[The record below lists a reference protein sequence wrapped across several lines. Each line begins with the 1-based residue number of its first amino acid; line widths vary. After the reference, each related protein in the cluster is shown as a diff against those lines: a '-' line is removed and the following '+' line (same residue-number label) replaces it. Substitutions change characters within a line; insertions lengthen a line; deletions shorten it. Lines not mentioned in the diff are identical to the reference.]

1 MIIDVILALVLVWA
15 VFQGL
20 KRGLIDQIAM
30 LLGLWFGVWLSFTFS
45 EALIEWID
53 IEMSNSVIFVILFA
67 VGIGM
72 AFLCSFVARKLAKKI
87 GLGIVDKIG
96 GVVFSLVSYTLLLSL
111 LLGIFRDVNARMEF
125 IDDNEFNKSIL
136 IEPIEKVADVVFPY
150 VKEVKDLAVESF
162 D

>member
-45 EALIEWID
+45 EALVKWID
-53 IEMSNSVIFVILFA
+53 VEISNSVMFVILFA
-67 VGIGM
+67 VGIAL
-72 AFLCSFVARKLAKKI
+72 AFLCSFVARKLAKNI

-96 GVVFSLVSYTLLLSL
+96 GVLFSLVSYTLLLSL
-111 LLGIFRDVNARMEF
+111 LLGIFRDVNTRMEF
-125 IDDNEFNKSIL
+125 IDDKEFEKSIL
-136 IEPIEKVADVVFPY
+136 IEPIEKVADAVFPY
-150 VKEVKDLAVESF
+150 VKGVKDLAVESF

>member
-72 AFLCSFVARKLAKKI
+72 ALLCSFVARKLAKKI

-96 GVVFSLVSYTLLLSL
+96 GVLFSLVSYTLLLSL

>member
-45 EALIEWID
+45 EALVKWID
-53 IEMSNSVIFVILFA
+53 VEISNSVMFVILFA
-67 VGIGM
+67 VGIAL
-72 AFLCSFVARKLAKKI
+72 AFLCSFVARKLAKNI

-96 GVVFSLVSYTLLLSL
+96 GVLFSLVSYTLLLSL
-111 LLGIFRDVNARMEF
+111 LLGIFRDVNTRMEF
-125 IDDNEFNKSIL
+125 IDDKEFEKSIL
-136 IEPIEKVADVVFPY
+136 IEPIEKVADAVFPY
-150 VKEVKDLAVESF
+150 VKGAKDLAVESF